1 MYRLWCFA
9 IAAVL
14 AATPGV
20 SVAQVFVDGLCC
32 TPGSFH
38 DLGNIS
44 SDGSGG
50 RRAIVRPLGVDENG
64 GGYEFFSTFLVDED
78 RFAELPD
85 SPPQSSIVLTE
96 LDSLA
101 LTLPQLSHFPLGAA
115 TSVEHSISGSDIEVN
130 ASIQFLGWSTNWLA
144 PPHEYVHDF
153 GRFAAGDYRLTLNL
167 ERSDWIHPDDH
178 SVTRGFIEFSV
189 VAVPEPST
197 SLLSIVAAGLTISL
211 SLVRTNHR

>member
-1 MYRLWCFA
+1 MYRLRCFLV
-9 IAAVL
+9 AAVL
-14 AATPGV
+14 AVTPGV
-20 SVAQVFVDGLCC
+20 SVAQVSVDGLCC

-64 GGYEFFSTFLVDED
+64 GGYEFFSTYLVDED

-85 SPPQSSIVLTE
+85 SPPQSSIILTE

-101 LTLPQLSHFPLGAA
+101 LTLPQLSHFPQGAEV
-115 TSVEHSISGSDIEVN
+115 SVEHSISGSDIEVN
-130 ASIQFLGWSTNWLA
+130 ASIQFLGWSTAWLA
-144 PPHEYVHDF
+144 PPHEYVHDL
-153 GRFAAGDYRLTLNL
+153 GRLAAGDYRLTLNL
-167 ERSDWIHPDDH
+167 ERSDWIHPDDP

-197 SLLSIVAAGLTISL
+197 SLLNLVAAGLAISL
-211 SLVRTNHR
+211 RLIPASHR